1 MSQSLRG
8 CFPILP
14 MVVFS
19 FQIICSPLGLR
30 SWLLVIGYWLLVIN
44 GYLLSGSLPP
54 NSGPQ
59 VPLDT
64 VEANTP
70 ASEIC
75 VWRRKSGKRAVM
87 QAKRVSEN
95 KDICVK
101 SCTQGRGV
109 LATGS
114 GGAASGSMREKERLS
129 RPEHRPGGRGKGAA
143 GSQGGG
149 AGATGRSFT
158 QPPRGDRTLRG
169 LLRKKGL
176 GKRAVILE

>member
-8 CFPILP
+8 RFPILP

-19 FQIICSPLGLR
+19 FQIICFPLGLR
-30 SWLLVIGYWLLVIN
+30 SCCSPSRSIN
-44 GYLLSGSLPP
+44 GYLLSGSLLP

-64 VEANTP
+64 VEVNTP

-101 SCTQGRGV
+101 SRTQGRGG
-109 LATGS
+109 LAAGS

-129 RPEHRPGGRGKGAA
+129 RPERRPGGRGKGAA
-143 GSQGGG
+143 GGQGGG
-149 AGATGRSFT
+149 AGATGRTFT
-158 QPPRGDRTLRG
+158 RPPRGDRTLRG

-176 GKRAVILE
+176 GERAVILE